1 MTDSAK
7 PKRTGRPKTL
17 PAPELTPAS
26 AVGGLT
32 SHPTP
37 VDRSLPREPETE
49 KARSL
54 REQYLACARVAL
66 ADPTLS
72 YPSLYQRYAS
82 DQTEVQQAARSLDQ
96 AVAQLALQSGQVPR
110 GVTQLLA
117 QGPFTQFQTRDLSPE
132 AKQAA
137 LPGLLEYVQTTV
149 EAVQRQRFV
158 EYANA
163 ATGKVW
169 NYPDLY
175 REHIGSDLVAI
186 QLDQKVAAAALKGGE
201 TAAAIAALLQ
211 QSPYA
216 RFQREVKQVQPEVI
230 EHYARGTVAQ
240 VQEIQSLRPGPIERS
255 GRVALGESQGSSGQE
270 SQRGA
275 RGRDR

>member
-7 PKRTGRPKTL
+7 PKRAGRPKAV
-17 PAPELTPAS
+17 PAPELTPGS
-26 AVGGLT
+26 EVGGL
-32 SHPTP
+32 PNNLAAD
-37 VDRSLPREPETE
+37 DRNLPREPETE

-66 ADPTLS
+66 ADQMLS
-72 YPSLYQRYAS
+72 YPNLYQRYAS
-82 DQTEVQQAARSLDQ
+82 DQAEVQQAAQSLDQ
-96 AVAQLALQSGQVPR
+96 AVARLALQSGQAPR

-132 AKQAA
+132 ARQAA

-175 REHIGSDLVAI
+175 REHIGSDLAAI
-186 QLDQKVAAAALKGGE
+186 HLDQKVAAAALKGGE
-201 TAAAIAALLQ
+201 TAMAIATLLQ

-216 RFQREVKQVQPEVI
+216 RFQREVKRVQPEVI
-230 EHYARGTVAQ
+230 EQYARGTVAQ

-255 GRVALGESQGSSGQE
+255 GRVAAGESQGTSAQE
-270 SQRGA
+270 SQRGL
-275 RGRDR
+275 RSRDR

>member
-1 MTDSAK
+1 MTDPAK
-7 PKRTGRPKTL
+7 PKRAGRPKAV
-17 PAPELTPAS
+17 PAPELTPVS
-26 AVGGLT
+26 EVGGLT
-32 SHPTP
+32 SNLTP
-37 VDRSLPREPETE
+37 DDRSLPREPETD
-49 KARSL
+49 KARAL

-82 DQTEVQQAARSLDQ
+82 DQAEVQQAAQSLDQ
-96 AVAQLALQSGQVPR
+96 AVAQVALQSGQVPR

-132 AKQAA
+132 ARQAA

-158 EYANA
+158 EYANV

-186 QLDQKVAAAALKGGE
+186 QLDQRVAAAALQGGE
-201 TAAAIAALLQ
+201 GAGEIAALLQ

-216 RFQREVKQVQPEVI
+216 RFQREVKQVSPEVI
-230 EHYARGTVAQ
+230 EQYAKGTVAQ
-240 VQEIQSLRPGPIERS
+240 VQEIQSLRPVSPEISRQRS
-255 GRVALGESQGSSGQE
+255 QS
-270 SQRGA
+270 
-275 RGRDR
+275 RDRG